1 MHMAEVWYI
10 KDGFTNKANFPID
23 EIDKFLDERSGK
35 DKYLDFWLD
44 NKQLSIHP
52 DWDKLRKMAKRSL
65 IALKK
70 QNMSLK
76 VKIENKSLKSND
88 DNLIVQFVGMDTLE
102 YFVQDNDRNG
112 TQINLILQEF
122 PTMLGGFISVQK
134 KPSFFRK
141 ITRPFRKLFK
151 KKKCEIN

>member
-1 MHMAEVWYI
+1 MAGANVTNNRNAI
-10 KDGFTNKANFPID
+10 KTQTDLNGRFTIQVATT
-23 EIDKFLDERSGK
+23 
-35 DKYLDFWLD
+35 
-44 NKQLSIHP
+44 
-52 DWDKLRKMAKRSL
+52 
-65 IALKK
+65 
-70 QNMSLK
+70 
-76 VKIENKSLKSND
+76 

-122 PTMLGGFISVQK
+122 STMLGGFISVQK
-134 KPSFFRK
+134 KSSFFRK